1 MADDVVIEILKR
13 IQADLSGVQADLSE
27 VKEDVGTLNQHMMGV
42 SGMLMQIYGKQLDHD
57 ERLAALEESRK
68 P

>member
-1 MADDVVIEILKR
+1 MADDGVIEILKR
-13 IQADLSGVQADLSE
+13 IQADLSE
-27 VKEDVGTLNQHMMGV
+27 VKEDIGTLNQQMMGV

>member
-13 IQADLSGVQADLSE
+13 IQADISE
-27 VKEDVGTLNQHMMGV
+27 MKEDVGTLNQQMMGV

-57 ERLAALEESRK
+57 ERLAALEEGKSS
-68 P
+68 